1 MNKPEATGRIIQWA
15 IELSQFD
22 IEYHSRITIKAQ
34 ELVDFIVEF
43 TILDKEGD
51 TNKLER
57 WTIQTDSSSVQK
69 KGRVGVIIITSKEE
83 ILKYGVQLTFPVT
96 NNETEYEGV
105 LMGLKV
111 GKALGVKNLLL

>member
-15 IELSQFD
+15 IELNQFN
-22 IEYHSRITIKAQ
+22 IEYHSRTAIKAQ

-51 TNKLER
+51 TDELER

-69 KGRVGVIIITSKEE
+69 KGRVGSLSLPPKKRYSSME
-83 ILKYGVQLTFPVT
+83 FS
-96 NNETEYEGV
+96 
-105 LMGLKV
+105 
-111 GKALGVKNLLL
+111 